1 MVKSEINTETI
12 ILNAAEKLFSIKGKD
27 GTTMQEIADEAGIN
41 KALLHYYFRNKDK
54 LFEQV
59 FTAAVQ
65 QFTPVL
71 KTIIADQNSLFEKIE
86 KICSA
91 YIQMII
97 QHPYVPVFVL
107 SEVNKQPEQMIQKMF
122 NGELPDFPALAK
134 QIQKEVAAGMIKP
147 VDPRQLILNII
158 SLCVFPALFKP
169 IFIMSTKTSKR
180 EFTQLMQERVQFVP
194 KFIIDSI
201 KK

>member
-41 KALLHYYFRNKDK
+41 KALLHYYFGNKDK

-71 KTIIADQNSLFEKIE
+71 KTIIIEQNSLFEKIE
-86 KICSA
+86 KICA
-91 YIQMII
+91 VYIQMII

-107 SEVNKQPEQMIQKMF
+107 SEANKQPEKLIQKMF
-122 NGELPDFPALAK
+122 NGELPNFPDLAK
-134 QIQKEVAAGMIKP
+134 QIQREAAQGIIKP
-147 VDPRQLILNII
+147 IDPRQLILNII
-158 SLCVFPALFKP
+158 SLCVFPAVFKP
-169 IFIMSTKTSKR
+169 IFIITTKTSKK
-180 EFTQLMQERVQFVP
+180 EFNQLMQERMHFVP